1 MTSPDGALIVSSSA
15 RTLWRTP
22 NGSQRRSRS
31 LGGADNVEAL
41 GARIGDHNWRYTAA
55 S

>member
-1 MTSPDGALIVSSSA
+1 VTSSPDGALIVSSSA

-22 NGSQRRSRS
+22 NGSRRRSRP
-31 LGGADNVEAL
+31 LDNVEAF
-41 GARIGDHNWRYTAA
+41 GPQIGDHNWGYTAA